1 MKSKK
6 IAQIGMLVALAMVFS
21 YLESLVPISLGV
33 PGIKLG
39 LSNVVTVFALYQFG
53 APLALGISIVRIVLC
68 GLTFGSF
75 STMLYSLAGG
85 LLSFLVMVILKKT
98 GKFSIYGV
106 SAAGGVFHNIGQLI
120 VAAWMLQSSM
130 LAYYM
135 PFLMVAGIVSGA
147 AIGMLGG
154 MVWKR
159 MAQQIDE

>member
-75 STMLYSLAGG
+75 STLLYSLAGG

>member
-6 IAQIGMLVALAMVFS
+6 IAQIAMLVALAMVFS
-21 YLESLVPISLGV
+21 YLEFLVPISLGV

-39 LSNVVTVFALYQFG
+39 LANVVTVFALYRFG
-53 APLALGISIVRIVLC
+53 APLALGISTVRIVLC
-68 GLTFGSF
+68 GLTFGSL
-75 STMLYSLAGG
+75 STMLYSLVGG
-85 LLSFLVMVILKKT
+85 MLSLLIMIILQKT
-98 GKFSIYGV
+98 GKFSICGV
-106 SAAGGVFHNIGQLI
+106 SAAGGVFHNVGQLI

-135 PFLMVAGIVSGA
+135 PILMVAGIVSGI

-154 MVWKR
+154 IVWKR

>member
-53 APLALGISIVRIVLC
+53 APLALGISMVRIVLC

>member
-6 IAQIGMLVALAMVFS
+6 IAQIAMLVALAMVFS
-21 YLESLVPISLGV
+21 YLEFLVPISLGV

-39 LSNVVTVFALYQFG
+39 LANVVTVFALYRFG
-53 APLALGISIVRIVLC
+53 APLALGISTVRIVLC
-68 GLTFGSF
+68 GLTFGSL

-85 LLSFLVMVILKKT
+85 MLSLLIMIILQKT
-98 GKFSIYGV
+98 RKFSICGV
-106 SAAGGVFHNIGQLI
+106 SAAGGVFHNVGQLI

-135 PFLMVAGIVSGA
+135 PILMVAGIVSGV

-154 MVWKR
+154 IVWKR

>member
-53 APLALGISIVRIVLC
+53 APLALGISMVRIVLC

-85 LLSFLVMVILKKT
+85 LLSFLVMIILKKT